1 VIFSFAN
8 VVRPKRAHQYLN
20 AFYREKQDFLSGVL
34 NYFVMPAIIN
44 YSLAKKRADALASA
58 PSEEKKR

>member
-8 VVRPKRAHQYLN
+8 VVRSKRAHQYLN

-34 NYFVMPAIIN
+34 NYFVTPAIIN
-44 YSLAKKRADALASA
+44 YSLAKKEGGRIGVRS
-58 PSEEKKR
+58 K